1 MIWSVTEIVA
11 ALSRWWELKPGDLIF
26 TGSPSGVSAL
36 NPGDAIECGVDGL
49 APLTFSIAR

>member
-1 MIWSVTEIVA
+1 MIWSLPEIIA

-36 NPGDAIECGVDGL
+36 NPGDLIECGVDGL